1 MLIYAQAWHQ
11 TQKAVVATPC
21 QFDSD
26 LRHYLPIAGLELSM
40 ERWNVISGGAGFD
53 D

>member
-11 TQKAVVATPC
+11 TQKPVGATPC

>member
-1 MLIYAQAWHQ
+1 
-11 TQKAVVATPC
+11 VVATPC
-21 QFDSD
+21 QFDSG